1 MEAERVGRAIRRTV
15 RSGTLRRRHV
25 LPSSGRILVHAG
37 DEVVMG
43 QVWGRGRMR
52 AGVTVVDLPRLLS
65 AQLDDVSGLLK
76 VSRAEIVE
84 EDTLLAEAPGRMG
97 IGRQWRAP
105 ARGMIASVSARTGV
119 AVFVREVREVAL
131 HCRLAGTVVG
141 VTPGESIVIEGQGV
155 AIAGALGAGGRAVGP
170 LRVVESGD
178 RPEDVAD
185 VGEILV
191 TPDPLRPEWMQR
203 AVEAR
208 ASAVI
213 APSADDAT
221 LSELA
226 LAPTIVGL
234 PLPASAPLT
243 PPVPTL
249 LTEGFGHIRMPRALQ
264 RMFRASADEL
274 VSVVGSRQPGE
285 SEALL
290 PPGPAE
296 TIIAELGAN
305 GLPVR
310 IVAGPDAG
318 EEGVVVGPA
327 PDEARAPSGSPALC
341 VRVQRAH
348 GGTVTVPAANCE
360 AIA

>member
-1 MEAERVGRAIRRTV
+1 MGPERVEGVIRRTV
-15 RSGTLRRRHV
+15 RSGDLRRRHV
-25 LPSSGRILVHAG
+25 LPSAGRILVSEG

-52 AGVTVVDLPRLLS
+52 TGVTVADLPRLLS
-65 AQLDDVSGLLK
+65 AQLADVPRLLK

-84 EDTLLAEAPGRMG
+84 EDTLLAESPGRMG

-105 ARGMIASVSARTGV
+105 ARGMLASVSARTGV

-131 HCRLAGTVVG
+131 HCRLAGTVIS
-141 VTPGESIVIEGQGV
+141 VTTGESIVIEGRGV
-155 AIAGALGAGGRAVGP
+155 AVAGALGAGGRAVGP
-170 LRVVESGD
+170 LRVIESGD

-185 VGEILV
+185 GGEILV
-191 TPDPLRPEWMQR
+191 TPDPLRVEWMQR

-208 ASAVI
+208 AAAVI
-213 APSADDAT
+213 APSADDET

-234 PLPASAPLT
+234 PLPPSAPLT

-249 LTEGFGHIRMPRALQ
+249 LTEGFGHTRMPRALQ
-264 RMFRASADEL
+264 RIFRGSADEL

-285 SEALL
+285 SEVLL
-290 PPGPAE
+290 PPGPSE
-296 TIIAELGAN
+296 EIVAELCAS

-310 IVAGPDAG
+310 IVAGPAAG
-318 EEGVVVGPA
+318 EEGVVVGAA
-327 PDEARAPSGSPALC
+327 PEAARAPSGSPAVC
-341 VRVQRAH
+341 VRVQRTQ
-348 GGTVTVPAANCE
+348 GGTVTVPVANCE

>member
-1 MEAERVGRAIRRTV
+1 MQAERVRRAIRRTV

-25 LPSSGRILVHAG
+25 LPSSGRILVHEG

-52 AGVTVVDLPRLLS
+52 TGVTVVDLPRLLN
-65 AQLDDVSGLLK
+65 AQLDDVPGLLK

-84 EDTLLAEAPGRMG
+84 EDTLLAEALGRMG

-105 ARGMIASVSARTGV
+105 ARGMIASLSPRTGV

-141 VTPGESIVIEGQGV
+141 VTPGESVVIEGQGV
-155 AIAGALGAGGRAVGP
+155 AISGALGAGGRAVGP
-170 LRVVESGD
+170 LRVIESGD
-178 RPEDVAD
+178 RPEDVAE

-208 ASAVI
+208 VSAVV

-234 PLPASAPLT
+234 PLPPSAPLT

-249 LTEGFGHIRMPRALQ
+249 LTEGFGHTRMPRALQ
-264 RMFRASADEL
+264 RMFRASADEV

-285 SEALL
+285 SEVLL
-290 PPGPAE
+290 PPGPSEALAE
-296 TIIAELGAN
+296 ELRAD

-327 PDEARAPSGSPALC
+327 PDEARAPSGSPAIC
-341 VRVQRAH
+341 VRVQRTQ

>member
-1 MEAERVGRAIRRTV
+1 MEAERIRRAIRQTV

-25 LPSSGRILVHAG
+25 LPSSGRILVNDG

-52 AGVTVVDLPRLLS
+52 TGVTVVDLPRLLS
-65 AQLDDVSGLLK
+65 AQLEDVPRLLK

-84 EDTLLAEAPGRMG
+84 EDTLLAESPGRMG

-105 ARGMIASVSARTGV
+105 TRGMIASVSPRTGV

-131 HCRLAGTVVG
+131 HCRLAGTVVS

-170 LRVVESGD
+170 VRVIESGD
-178 RPEDVAD
+178 RPEDVAE

-191 TPDPLRPEWMQR
+191 TPDPLRTEWMQR

-234 PLPASAPLT
+234 PLPPSAPLT

-249 LTEGFGHIRMPRALQ
+249 LTEGFGHTRMPRTLQ
-264 RMFRASADEL
+264 RIFRASTDEL

-285 SEALL
+285 SEVLL
-290 PPGPAE
+290 PPGPSEALVV
-296 TIIAELGAN
+296 ELGAD

-327 PDEARAPSGSPALC
+327 PDEARAPSGSPAVC
-341 VRVQRAH
+341 VRVQRMQ

>member
-1 MEAERVGRAIRRTV
+1 
-15 RSGTLRRRHV
+15 
-25 LPSSGRILVHAG
+25 
-37 DEVVMG
+37 MG

-52 AGVTVVDLPRLLS
+52 TGVTVADLPRLLN
-65 AQLDDVSGLLK
+65 AQLDDVPGLLK

-84 EDTLLAEAPGRMG
+84 EDTLLAESLGRMG
-97 IGRQWRAP
+97 IGREWRAP
-105 ARGMIASVSARTGV
+105 ARGMIASLSPRTGV

-141 VTPGESIVIEGQGV
+141 VTPGESVVIEGQGV
-155 AIAGALGAGGRAVGP
+155 AISGALGAGGRAVGP
-170 LRVVESGD
+170 LRVIEAGD
-178 RPEDVAD
+178 RPEDVAE

-191 TPDPLRPEWMQR
+191 TPDPLRTEWMQR

-208 ASAVI
+208 VSAVI

-234 PLPASAPLT
+234 PLPPSAPLT

-249 LTEGFGHIRMPRALQ
+249 LTEGFGHTRMPRALQ
-264 RMFRASADEL
+264 RMFRASADEV

-285 SEALL
+285 SEVLL
-290 PPGPAE
+290 PPGPSEALAE
-296 TIIAELGAN
+296 ELRAD

-310 IVAGPDAG
+310 IVSGPDAG

-327 PDEARAPSGSPALC
+327 PDEARAPSGSPAIC
-341 VRVQRAH
+341 VRVQRTH